1 MSTTLFRSYFQ
12 GMTVEEC
19 ASLTMAMAKSGETID
34 LSAIDGIKVDKHST
48 GGVGDKTTLVLIPLI
63 ASIGVPVG
71 KMSGRGLG
79 HTGGTLDKLE
89 SIPGFQI
96 ELTNEQFMTNVNKH
110 HLAVIGQ
117 IAKLDPADQKLY
129 QLRDVTATVHLI
141 PLLASLFMLL

>member
-1 MSTTLFRSYFQ
+1 MSTLLMAIYFQ

-96 ELTNEQFMTNVNKH
+96 EVPNQKFMNLRSEEHTSELQSRA
-110 HLAVIGQ
+110 HL
-117 IAKLDPADQKLY
+117 LY
-129 QLRDVTATVHLI
+129 R
-141 PLLASLFMLL
+141 LLL

>member
-1 MSTTLFRSYFQ
+1 MSARLIAIYVQ
-12 GMTVEEC
+12 GMTVDEG

-79 HTGGTLDKLE
+79 HRSEEHTSELQSRFDLVCRLLLDKK
-89 SIPGFQI
+89 
-96 ELTNEQFMTNVNKH
+96 NK
-110 HLAVIGQ
+110 
-117 IAKLDPADQKLY
+117 
-129 QLRDVTATVHLI
+129 
-141 PLLASLFMLL
+141 